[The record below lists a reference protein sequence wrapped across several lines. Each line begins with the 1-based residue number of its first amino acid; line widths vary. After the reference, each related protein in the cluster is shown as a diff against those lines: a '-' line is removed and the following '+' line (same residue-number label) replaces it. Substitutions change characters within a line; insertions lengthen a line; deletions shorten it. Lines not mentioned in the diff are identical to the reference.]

1 MQNIIC
7 YNEREVREGQ
17 GGSKEDTKKG
27 FNLWID
33 IVDPSASDL
42 FNIQQSFNLDDTK
55 QLRHL

>member
-17 GGSKEDTKKG
+17 GSKEDIKKG

-33 IVDPSASDL
+33 IVDPSASGP
-42 FNIQQSFNLDDTK
+42 F
-55 QLRHL
+55 